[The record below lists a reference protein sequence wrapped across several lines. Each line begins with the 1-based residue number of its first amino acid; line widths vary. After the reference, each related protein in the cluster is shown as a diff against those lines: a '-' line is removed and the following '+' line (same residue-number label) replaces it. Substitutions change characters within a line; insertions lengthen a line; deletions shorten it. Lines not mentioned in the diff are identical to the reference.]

1 MYRAVMGKGDIMVK
15 VTLLGDS
22 IRMGYG
28 RLVPEMLG
36 ENYTV
41 FQPEENCR
49 FAKYTLR
56 GLDLWRA
63 GIEGSDIIHWN
74 NGLWDITTCVDGNPF
89 SDKGEYVK
97 TMVRIGKILKER
109 AKEVIFATTT
119 AVNDEGNPYDKNFR
133 IAEYNEAVIPELKK
147 LGIRINDLY
156 SVIYPKIDEFVSED
170 YLHMNEKGYETLAR
184 QVVKSI
190 KEAEGV
196 LHKE

>member
-1 MYRAVMGKGDIMVK
+1 MIK

-28 RLVPEMLG
+28 KLVPGMLG
-36 ENYTV
+36 ENYIV

-56 GLDLWRA
+56 GLVSWRE

-74 NGLWDITTCVDGNPF
+74 NGLWDVTTCVDGNPF
-89 SDKGEYVK
+89 SDKDEYVK

-133 IAEYNEAVIPELKK
+133 IEEYNEAVIPELKK
-147 LGIRINDLY
+147 IGIRINDLY
-156 SVIYPKIDEFVSED
+156 SVVSPNIDKYVSED
-170 YLHMNEKGYETLAR
+170 SLHMSEAGYNALAC
-184 QVVKSI
+184 QVVKAI
-190 KEAEGV
+190 RDAEDA
-196 LHKE
+196 LK

>member
-1 MYRAVMGKGDIMVK
+1 MIK

-22 IRMGYG
+22 IRIGYG
-28 RLVPEMLG
+28 KVVADMLG

-41 FQPEENCR
+41 FQPEDNCR

-56 GLDLWRA
+56 GIVSWSE

-74 NGLWDITTCVDGNPF
+74 NGLWDVTTCVDGNPF
-89 SDKGEYVK
+89 SDKEEYVK

-119 AVNDEGNPYDKNFR
+119 AVNDDGNPYDKNFR
-133 IAEYNEAVIPELKK
+133 IEEYNEAVIPELKK

-156 SVIYPKIDEFVSED
+156 SVISPNIEKYVSED
-170 YLHMNEKGYETLAR
+170 CLHMNDTGYNVLAC

-190 KEAEGV
+190 KEAEES
-196 LHKE
+196 L